1 MDFRQDNNVCTIL
14 WLETF
19 DSIQYLDTLDD
30 DYDDDYMNEP
40 SIRRTYTPMTF
51 DKFKEDLKE
60 LSSMWDDEQLSKN
73 NYDSGYCA
81 CIKRMAVVM
90 AATSH
95 LQITAEK
102 HLKQL
107 GFTQSGPFQ
116 KEKHSG
122 SDLSIWI
129 MPAKEF
135 AEVIGYDN

>member
-1 MDFRQDNNVCTIL
+1 MHLVPDADVCTII
-14 WLETF
+14 WLRGF
-19 DSIQYLDTLDD
+19 DSFDYLDEMLNEPIIDVTHIDEKFELFKAQLFDELEK
-30 DYDDDYMNEP
+30 YDDDC
-40 SIRRTYTPMTF
+40 
-51 DKFKEDLKE
+51 
-60 LSSMWDDEQLSKN
+60 DDCWPR
-73 NYDSGYCA
+73 DSRHNQRIA
-81 CIKRMAVVM
+81 RMAVVM

-135 AEVIGYDN
+135 AEAIGYGG